1 MNILVVDDEPL
12 LRFHLQKMLS
22 DLWLDVDTVFTA
34 GSGIEALDVIEEIQP
49 HTVFMD
55 IKMPGLSG
63 LETAKRIRDLGYAG
77 HLVFV
82 TAYDEHAIEAFE
94 QEAIDYLLKPLDEK
108 RLLVCIERLKKQSQ
122 HVTYELNEQSLSRLL
137 NLSDGVSEPCSEL
150 RWINAQQGEKLR
162 VIDVYDV
169 RCFIAEDKYTT
180 VVTDQEYLIRTPIK
194 QLITSL
200 KSDEFWRIH
209 RSIIVQVKMI
219 EKVVKDDAGRLFVHL
234 HGVTKP
240 LPVSRANMHL
250 FKQM

>member
-1 MNILVVDDEPL
+1 MNVLVVDDEPL

-22 DLWLDVDTVFTA
+22 ELWLDIDNVVTA
-34 GSGIEALDVIEEIQP
+34 GSGVEALKLTEEVDPFAI
-49 HTVFMD
+49 FMD

-63 LETAKRIRDLGYAG
+63 LETAKKMRERGYTG

-94 QEAIDYLLKPLDEK
+94 QEAIDYLLKPLDEN
-108 RLLVCIERLKKQSQ
+108 RLLICIERLKKQSQ
-122 HVTYELNEQSLSRLL
+122 QVTYEIDEQSLNRLL
-137 NLSDGVSEPCSEL
+137 HLSDGVSETGSRL
-150 RWINAQQGEKLR
+150 RWINAHQGDKLH

-180 VVTDQEYLIRTPIK
+180 VVADQEYLIRTSIK
-194 QLITSL
+194 QLAISL
-200 KSDEFWRIH
+200 KNDEFWRIH

-219 EKVVKDDAGRLFVHL
+219 EKVLKDDAGRLFVHL
-234 HGVTKP
+234 RGVTKP
-240 LPVSRANMHL
+240 LPVSRANTHL